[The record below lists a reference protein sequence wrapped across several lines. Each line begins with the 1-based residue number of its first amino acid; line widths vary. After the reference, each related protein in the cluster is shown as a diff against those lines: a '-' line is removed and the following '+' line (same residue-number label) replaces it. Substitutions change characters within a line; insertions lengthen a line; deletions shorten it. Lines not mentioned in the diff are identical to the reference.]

1 VNSRLLDHACLG
13 LDLPEVAPS
22 HPFRLEFRRW
32 LEENAP
38 TLAEPIDLTERIQ
51 FRRAWHTAMADDRW
65 TAVHWP
71 AEYGGRGAD
80 PLLQFM
86 YYEELA
92 LARAPE
98 LLNAPGLILLGPTLM
113 VHGTEN
119 LRKRF
124 LPGILSGSELW
135 CQGFSEPDA
144 GSDLASLRTRA
155 ELVNDQWVIN
165 GQKTWTTFAQF
176 ADFCF
181 VLARTE
187 VGSERHRGL
196 TVLICPMDQPGVTV
210 RPIRQISG
218 DAEFCEVFF
227 DDAQLPRDWVVG
239 SAGSGWSVAMTAFGF
254 ERGDQ
259 GFTDHARLLVRL
271 LDAERSLAEAIRE
284 KRLASGLVAQKRSD
298 LARCWAGCQELR
310 MLNYRAALLRRAGQD
325 TTAIGSITNLVW
337 GELEKNLGSLHA
349 EILTWDGLSPDNRTS
364 LHRLASRAASIYS
377 GTSEIQRN
385 IIAERLLGLPR

>member
-1 VNSRLLDHACLG
+1 VSTRLLDHGCLG
-13 LDLPEVAPS
+13 PDLPEVS
-22 HPFRLEFRRW
+22 SEHPFRAEFRQW
-32 LEENAP
+32 LEDNAP
-38 TLAEPIDLTERIQ
+38 QEPEPIDLHERTE
-51 FRRAWHTAMADDRW
+51 FRRAWHAVMARSRW

-80 PLLQFM
+80 ALLQFM

-98 LLNAPGLILLGPTLM
+98 LLNPPGLILAGPTLM
-113 VHGTEN
+113 VHGTEA
-119 LRKRF
+119 LRQQF
-124 LPGILSGSELW
+124 LPGILAGTQMW

-144 GSDLASLRTRA
+144 GSDLASLRTRG
-155 ELVNDQWVIN
+155 ELADDHWMIN
-165 GQKTWTTFAQF
+165 GQKTWTTVAQF
-176 ADFCF
+176 ADYCF

-196 TVLICPMDQPGVTV
+196 SMLICPMDQAGVTV

-227 DDAQLPRDWVVG
+227 DDARLPKEWVLG
-239 SAGSGWSVAMTAFGF
+239 APGDGWTVAMTAFGF

-271 LDAERSLAEAIRE
+271 HDAEQSLAEAIRGNRLSSG
-284 KRLASGLVAQKRSD
+284 RLADKR
-298 LARCWAGCQELR
+298 AGITRCWARCQELR

-325 TTAIGSITNLVW
+325 AGALGSITNLVW
-337 GELEKNLGSLHA
+337 GELEKDLGSLHA
-349 EILTWDGLSPDNRTS
+349 EILAEKALAPDSREGI
-364 LHRLASRAASIYS
+364 HRLASRAASIYS